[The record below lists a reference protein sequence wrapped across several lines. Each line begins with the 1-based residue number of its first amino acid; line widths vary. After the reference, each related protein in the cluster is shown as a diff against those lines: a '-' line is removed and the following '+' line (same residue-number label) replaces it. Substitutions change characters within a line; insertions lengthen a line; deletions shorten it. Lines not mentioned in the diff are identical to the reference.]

1 MTTVAAGDDVL
12 LRPAP
17 FLASVMQIEPQWIDY
32 NGHLNMAYYNVM
44 FDRAI
49 DELWLKLG
57 IGPGYRSER
66 NGSTF
71 TAECHVR
78 YLREVHLG
86 DPVQVSILLVGADEK
101 RLHTF
106 EELRHA
112 TEGWLS
118 ATSENISVH
127 VDMAA
132 RRTAPF
138 PADINARIQAL
149 ANAHSSVAHPEGI
162 GRKITMPSR

>member
-1 MTTVAAGDDVL
+1 MSTDAAGDDLL

-17 FLASVMQIEPQWIDY
+17 FLSSVMQIEPQWIDH

-49 DELWLKLG
+49 DEMWLQLG
-57 IGPGYRSER
+57 MGPGYVKER
-66 NGSTF
+66 QGSSF

-78 YLREVHLG
+78 YLREIHLG

-106 EELRHA
+106 EQLRHA
-112 TEGWLS
+112 SEGWLS
-118 ATSENISVH
+118 ATSENMTIH
-127 VDMAA
+127 IDMSA

-138 PADINARIQAL
+138 PPDIAARIA
-149 ANAHSSVAHPEGI
+149 AVAKAHAAVRRPDGI
-162 GRKITMPSR
+162 GRKIAMPSK

>member
-1 MTTVAAGDDVL
+1 MSTDAAGDDFL

-17 FLASVMQIEPQWIDY
+17 FLSSVMQIEPQWIDH

-49 DELWLKLG
+49 DEMWLQLG
-57 IGPGYRSER
+57 MGPGYVKER
-66 NGSTF
+66 QGSSF

-78 YLREVHLG
+78 YLREIHLG

-106 EELRHA
+106 EQLRHA
-112 TEGWLS
+112 SEGWLS
-118 ATSENISVH
+118 ATSENMTIH
-127 VDMAA
+127 IDMSA

-138 PADINARIQAL
+138 PPDIAARIA
-149 ANAHSSVAHPEGI
+149 AVAKAHAAVRRPDGI
-162 GRKITMPSR
+162 GRKIAMPSK